1 MILEVEFIEN
11 DKSFNTDFEESSQ
24 EFDAD
29 FGETYAGAFEA
40 GKQAGYNSGYNDGN
54 AAGIETGKQAE
65 HSKMWDRLQYNG
77 NLTYYSDPRGFFNGG
92 QFGFDNFYPK
102 YDIRPVGSAAHLFY
116 AWSNTSNY
124 GGTNKAGSLKQRLE
138 ECGVVL
144 DTSKATDAT
153 SMFNYCNM
161 TEIPTLDFTSL
172 TDTTTSVFANSYS
185 RIITIEKII
194 TKESVTYK
202 NWWQNTDITN
212 ITFEGVIGKDIDLS
226 YGSRLTVAS
235 MKSIILH
242 LKNYLNT
249 DNEYLYTVNFP
260 SACWDKL
267 EADSTAPNG
276 DTWKNYV
283 VYVLGWNA

>member
-54 AAGIETGKQAE
+54 AAGIETGKKAE
-65 HSKMWDRLQYNG
+65 HSKMWDRLQLNG
-77 NLTYYSDPRGFFNGG
+77 ELTDYSTQTGYFYGKL
-92 QFGFDNFYPK
+92 FGFSNFYPK
-102 YDIRPVGSAAHLFY
+102 HDIRPIGDASRLFY
-116 AWSNTSNY
+116 AWE
-124 GGTNKAGSLKQRLE
+124 NKYNDQIGSLKQRLD
-138 ECGVVL
+138 ECSVVL
-144 DTSKATDAT
+144 DTSQATLLTHAFSYN
-153 SMFNYCNM
+153 SMS
-161 TEIPTLDFTSL
+161 EIPTIDCTGLTGNSL
-172 TDTTTSVFANSYS
+172 YVFASAYA
-185 RIITIEKII
+185 RLITIEKII
-194 TKESVTYK
+194 TKESVTYYR
-202 NWWQNTDITN
+202 WFQNTNLTN

-226 YGSRLTVAS
+226 YGSKLTVAS

-249 DNEYLYTVNFP
+249 DNEYLYTVNFS